1 MSGTPDPHDLQRFV
15 DAQDDLRTYDTALA
29 ELRAGRK
36 RSHWMWF
43 VLPQLAGLGMS
54 STAQHFGIHGLAEAR
69 AYLAHPV
76 LGPRLR
82 DCAGALADLDTA
94 DPVAVLGPVDALKLR
109 SSMTLFARAEPG
121 EPVFRQVLEQYYD
134 GAEDPATV
142 SLLGPLS
149 ATSRGGRSWKTSVS
163 SRSEPPRT
171 TTQCSRATLRAHCS
185 SLAPALAMTCR
196 WLRCSL
202 RPCTMRNAT
211 DEVSTVSPIWSSG
224 TPRR

>member
-82 DCAGALADLDTA
+82 DGARALADLDTA

-142 SLLGPLS
+142 SLLGP
-149 ATSRGGRSWKTSVS
+149 
-163 SRSEPPRT
+163 
-171 TTQCSRATLRAHCS
+171 
-185 SLAPALAMTCR
+185 
-196 WLRCSL
+196 
-202 RPCTMRNAT
+202 
-211 DEVSTVSPIWSSG
+211 
-224 TPRR
+224 

>member
-82 DCAGALADLDTA
+82 DCARALADLDIA

-109 SSMTLFARAEPG
+109 SSMTLFARAAPG

-134 GAEDPATV
+134 GAEDPATLA
-142 SLLGPLS
+142 LLQP
-149 ATSRGGRSWKTSVS
+149 
-163 SRSEPPRT
+163 
-171 TTQCSRATLRAHCS
+171 
-185 SLAPALAMTCR
+185 
-196 WLRCSL
+196 
-202 RPCTMRNAT
+202 
-211 DEVSTVSPIWSSG
+211 
-224 TPRR
+224 